1 MTRAKIA
8 ISLPRPL
15 LATAKRAVKDG
26 RAESVSAYV
35 AAAIEEKAKLDD
47 LRGLLDAMLLET
59 GGPMTAAE
67 RLEAERMVGLKSRRK
82 RRKAA

>member
-1 MTRAKIA
+1 MKSMSKAKIA

-15 LATAKRAVKDG
+15 LATAQRAVKDG

-35 AAAIEEKAKLDD
+35 AAAIEAKAKRDD

-59 GGPMTAAE
+59 GGPLTAAE
-67 RLEAERMVGLKSRRK
+67 RIEAERMVGVKPR
-82 RRKAA
+82 